1 MWVATSYDNVNSFI
15 DEDKPLIIFKHSYRC
30 SLSSMALNRI
40 ENISEELSQKAKF
53 VLVDVINQ
61 RDLSTEISRYFN
73 IKHESPQVI
82 FYHQNEVQFADSH
95 LNINSSKIMDY
106 L

>member
-1 MWVATSYDNVNSFI
+1 MWVATTCDNVDSLI

-30 SLSSMALNRI
+30 SISSMALNRI
-40 ENISEELSQKAKF
+40 ENINEEISQKAKF
-53 VLVDVINQ
+53 ILIDVITQ
-61 RDLSTEISRYFN
+61 RDLSAEISRYFN

-82 FYHQNEVQFADSH
+82 FYHQNKVQFTDSH
-95 LNINSSKIMDY
+95 LNINSSKILDY

>member
-1 MWVATSYDNVNSFI
+1 MWVATSYDNVDSLI

-30 SLSSMALNRI
+30 SVSSMALNRI
-40 ENISEELSQKAKF
+40 ENIGEEISQKAKF
-53 VLVDVINQ
+53 ILIDVINQ
-61 RDLSTEISRYFN
+61 RDLSAKVSRYFN

-82 FYHQNEVQFADSH
+82 FYDKNEVQFADSH
-95 LNINSSKIMDY
+95 LNINSSKILDH